1 MQKKFLYELKNEDK
15 LELQKNFE
23 ELKKEM
29 SINSNQLSEQ
39 NEIKTILATKL
50 ALEKKL
56 QRIQNENNRLKEEI
70 KKEEIDLESS
80 KNEKSSLEEDIK
92 NLDNIEITEEQQK
105 ILDHVKE
112 LVVKNEE
119 MKLHEIEFKENC
131 RKELL
136 ELQEKIQKAEDIT
149 PDDDIKENQKM
160 LDVEKERLQTLRLQL
175 AKKNRAF
182 SSVQRQLDNIPDRT
196 ELAQY
201 QRRFLELYNQ
211 GKIINVQILIFY
223 NKLIIEPFVN

>member
-80 KNEKSSLEEDIK
+80 KKEKSSLEEDIK

-223 NKLIIEPFVN
+223 NKLNYRAIR